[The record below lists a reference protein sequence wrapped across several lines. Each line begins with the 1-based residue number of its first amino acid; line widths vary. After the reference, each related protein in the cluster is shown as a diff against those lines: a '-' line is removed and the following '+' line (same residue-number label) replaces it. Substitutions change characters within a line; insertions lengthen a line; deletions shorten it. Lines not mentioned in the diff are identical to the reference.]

1 MYLISSL
8 SASKIKKT
16 VIKVI
21 KSTSA
26 TPFHKGVANHPPGL
40 PFATS
45 TGYHNLSNIATWFA
59 MGFWSYPDI
68 DILHNPVYNKSSKR
82 LPSKTAGPS
91 LCVLL
96 KSDFSNPTSNHHLA
110 EWWLLTFLCIWSAL
124 WALPKSKKLWLRS
137 SNPQAPPPFHKGV
150 ANHPP
155 GLPFATSIEY
165 HNLSDFATKTGFQ
178 RESGHWHPAQS
189 GI

>member
-1 MYLISSL
+1 MWLARLIIKVAKGCRQKTAGPLQMYLHDWAFGSIKRPSLGGVMVVYFFMYLISSL
-8 SASKIKKT
+8 SASKIKKI

-124 WALPKSKKLWLRS
+124 WALQKSKK
-137 SNPQAPPPFHKGV
+137 
-150 ANHPP
+150 
-155 GLPFATSIEY
+155 
-165 HNLSDFATKTGFQ
+165 
-178 RESGHWHPAQS
+178 
-189 GI
+189 